1 MNPIL
6 ARISRSARLAPA
18 RLAPACL
25 ILAPAC
31 LILAPVAAASQQ
43 PHDLPP
49 SLVLISAGV
58 QHDLG
63 TGIDGAGDV
72 AVTRTRATIGF
83 HRKLDD
89 RWVLRGQVG
98 AEHAHY
104 DWSSDALFLGTN
116 DPWSEIWKVGAGLQ
130 VIRKLDEKWI
140 AHISATALSTAEP
153 GAEIDDSLDYRLR
166 VGAAWRQDDNLTLG
180 LDVTASTHLE
190 DSTLVLPFPV
200 VDWRFAPQWRL
211 VSDIGDVIEGPS
223 VGVHRTFSESFDL
236 GLVAVGV
243 YNDARLDDGR
253 VPDGVL
259 RETRIAAGLEATWK
273 PHLGIQVSLLA
284 GYDVWGEMQVDDA
297 DGDEVQRTDLDPAPL
312 FGLSVQVAF

>member
-1 MNPIL
+1 MGL
-6 ARISRSARLAPA
+6 ARQDAMNLPPALCSRSARIAAACLPLAPA
-18 RLAPACL
+18 AIAGQL
-25 ILAPAC
+25 
-31 LILAPVAAASQQ
+31 

-49 SLVLISAGV
+49 SLVLIDAGV

-63 TGIDGAGDV
+63 AGIDGEGDV
-72 AVTRTRATIGF
+72 ALTRTRATIGF

-89 RWVLRGQVG
+89 DWVLRGQVG
-98 AEHAHY
+98 GEHAHY
-104 DWSSDALFLGTN
+104 DWSSDALFLGTS

-130 VIRKLDEKWI
+130 VIRRLDEAWI
-140 AHISATALSTAEP
+140 GHVSATAVSAAEP

-166 VGAAWRQDDNLTLG
+166 VGAAWRQDENLTLG

-200 VDWRFAPQWRL
+200 VDWRFAPEWRL
-211 VSDIGDVIEGPS
+211 VSDIGDVIVGPS
-223 VGVHRTFSESFDL
+223 VGVHRTFSEGFDL
-236 GLVAVGV
+236 GLVATGV

-259 RETRIAAGLEATWK
+259 RETRIAAGLEATWR
-273 PHLGIQVSLLA
+273 PRPGIEVSLLA

-297 DGDEVQRTDLDPAPL
+297 DGDEVERTDLDPAPL